1 MTEKEE
7 GSRLSMFYL
16 DKLIQTADKYEID
29 RERYVKIC
37 VMALI
42 STVDMINFETYKSKD
57 EEGLRSRK
65 GE

>member
-7 GSRLSMFYL
+7 AAKLAMFYL

-29 RERYVKIC
+29 RERFVKIS

-42 STVDMINFETYKSKD
+42 PTVDTINFKTYRSK
-57 EEGLRSRK
+57 EG
-65 GE
+65 E

>member
-1 MTEKEE
+1 MDEKREAAA
-7 GSRLSMFYL
+7 LSMFYL

-42 STVDMINFETYKSKD
+42 STVDTINFKTYNS
-57 EEGLRSRK
+57 EK
-65 GE
+65 GGN

>member
-7 GSRLSMFYL
+7 ALRLSMFYL

-37 VMALI
+37 IMALI
-42 STVDMINFETYKSKD
+42 STVDTINFKTYKS
-57 EEGLRSRK
+57 E
-65 GE
+65 

>member
-7 GSRLSMFYL
+7 AAKLAMFYL

-42 STVDMINFETYKSKD
+42 ATVDTINFKTYRS
-57 EEGLRSRK
+57 EEG
-65 GE
+65 E